1 MRKLGIPFSQ
11 FKKSLGQFKMKH
23 AARFVAYEVLL
34 ALLITQIII
43 PPHLAFAPPPA
54 DEDKPQPPVSRVVRP
69 EHEASVDVEVDALQ
83 QQERALSEATASA
96 VLSDDPTTVEGALN
110 YFLGRRSGTA
120 QGDDTLKQIQ
130 EARDRAVG
138 LDPMEAMVDPYS
150 LMKQTVTVID
160 SEGVETVYSTLEDN
174 ANFIRPPPAYRLDRD
189 LQIEVV
195 DNKLV
200 ITYKTLDGKPLPKNR
215 VYKHTF
221 AIPGIHTV
229 MHDKQHIHILLN
241 NGDVKTILMA
251 HSWLF
256 QADMRAQGGSL
267 LVPYVG
273 TIPESLVNQSTYL
286 IEQPVTLEGF
296 DAIKHSDTSF
306 ADSGA
311 DFGDLRTGD
320 VLVLKGGR
328 CVGVLSYKSIADA
341 LAFHLNLLK
350 KRHEM
355 INGDISPVEAAMRAA
370 NQPLNMGSDGNPTVA
385 AILDR
390 MLRGQ
395 APGEVLPQIQGL
407 SEHMGAMAGDW
418 VRNPLE
424 TRQLTSP
431 RLNNQLAFLSAI
443 QALTANPNERS
454 TFDTTAGDVS
464 PAAFAETLEAEIQD
478 FLNRNYEPAKESRG
492 RRFVKGC
499 LSLARY
505 LGVRAG
511 LVGGAGAAAATV
523 QSAVNGTGVLQELV
537 ALPEAI
543 YNQIIHVLPSTYVF
557 FDLDHKVKL
566 FDLGFVEGPET
577 FYIVKFAGLVLLS
590 AGIFLALPKY
600 VFAHW
605 DKQVLGRE
613 LPKGNFSDAS
623 AAGLT
628 VYYTVALRMM
638 SRLLQSTRA
647 RVAGLLG
654 FGDLL
659 EAARMGITPEL
670 YKLHGGKA
678 VGAIAIRAK
687 LEPVAVLCQELT
699 LQIGLQALVQKALL
713 KKTDTL
719 SLQTVRDALGAD
731 GFATFT
737 KRLTMLNARIWHQLH
752 REVAAD
758 RAPPVNGRLRE
769 LERIIWESDAGTCV
783 TDPVAALNA
792 DEQKEYGVVLKK
804 KGKRNR
810 WMRMAG
816 QNELYY
822 RFRHGEVPDNVVREA
837 IGWNSFQDLIS
848 MVPMAILIPPF
859 SDMAE
864 PDLLVA
870 GDGNITG
877 IVSDKFVAEG
887 MGNAAAWASQ
897 TPHEV
902 LVWARESAAT
912 LTSAYRAPIFDAAS
926 AVRAEVQANRPATLN
941 ESARAYNG
949 GYMGLNFLYAFQ
961 KMGHRMSIAEVK
973 GLKILFTVSTLIAAW
988 GYMFQFDYAAHGLT
1002 EFQANIDFLKNLGG
1016 TAVDLWWASLV
1027 KVTAG
1032 AGLAYATYRMWW
1044 NWHNLGLRNTDGEVK
1059 QRMIRYAD
1067 HISNLATEVVMML
1080 NTEEAE
1086 ERAVH
1091 TQACRRHITA
1101 LVNFYEQN
1109 GVKLPVDKQDVSALE
1124 GAALA
1129 DYAKVIV
1136 DIARAKPPVA
1146 MTPNGPHKTA
1156 VTWTIAGI
1164 TTIVGLTAFGYAWG
1178 WAKDIKF
1185 GTTDMLW
1192 VPLIMAGVYGT
1203 GKLLDWSGRQGRAR
1217 LGFKWRLDAMRRLL
1231 ANSKKFDRANPRER
1245 AYVFNEVMKVRALYR
1260 HYDKNIP
1267 QSVLDMDTFN
1277 AESPQLLET
1286 AMAVYKYMLSN
1297 PPEDPTRFSQRVMGR
1312 AIRSHEARLTEL
1324 PEVSTVAASNPPQN
1338 GSAPGIRPWYIRC
1351 VDAIVGAVTGN

>member
-1 MRKLGIPFSQ
+1 MRS
-11 FKKSLGQFKMKH
+11 FKMKH
-23 AARFVAYEVLL
+23 AARFVAYEILL
-34 ALLITQIII
+34 ALLITQIVL
-43 PPHLAFAPPPA
+43 PPQLAFAPPPA
-54 DEDKPQPPVSRVVRP
+54 DEEKPQPPVSRVVTP
-69 EHEASVDVEVDALQ
+69 EHEASVDVEVDTLQ
-83 QQERALSEATASA
+83 EQERALADQAASV
-96 VLSDDPTTVEGALN
+96 VLPDDTTTVEGALN
-110 YFLGRRSGTA
+110 YFVGRRSGTSA
-120 QGDDTLKQIQ
+120 GDDTLKDIQ
-130 EARDRAVG
+130 ERRDRAVG
-138 LDPMEAMVDPYS
+138 LDPMKAMVDPYS
-150 LMKQTVTVID
+150 LLEQTVTVID
-160 SEGVETVYSTLEDN
+160 EQGVETVYSTLEDN
-174 ANFIRPPPAYRLDRD
+174 ANYVRPPPAYRLERD
-189 LQIEVV
+189 LDIAVV

-200 ITYKTLDGKPLPKNR
+200 ITYKTLDGKPLPGNQ
-215 VYKHTF
+215 VYKHAF

-229 MHDKQHIHILLN
+229 MRDKQHIHILLN

-273 TIPESLVNQSTYL
+273 SIPEQLVNQSTFL
-286 IEQPVTLEGF
+286 IESPVTLEGF
-296 DAIKHSDTSF
+296 DAIKHRGTDF
-306 ADSGA
+306 AQSGA
-311 DFGDLRTGD
+311 EFSSLRTGD
-320 VLVLKGGR
+320 VLVLNGGK
-328 CVGVLSYKSIADA
+328 CVGVLSYQSIADA
-341 LAFHLNLLK
+341 LAFHLDLLK
-350 KRHEM
+350 RRHEM
-355 INGDISPVEAAMRAA
+355 INGDISPVEAAMRAG
-370 NQPLNMGSDGNPTVA
+370 NQPLNMASDSNPAVA
-385 AILDR
+385 DILDR

-395 APGEVLPQIQGL
+395 APGEVLPQIRGL
-407 SEHMGAMAGDW
+407 SEHLGATAGDW
-418 VRNPLE
+418 SRNPLE
-424 TRQLTSP
+424 DRQLTSP
-431 RLNNQLAFLSAI
+431 RLNNQLAFLAAI
-443 QALTANPNERS
+443 QALTASPNQRS
-454 TFDTTAGDVS
+454 TFDPTGDHVS
-464 PAAFAETLEAEIQD
+464 PTDFAQTLEAQIQD
-478 FLNRNYEPAKESRG
+478 FLNHNYAPARESRG

-499 LSLARY
+499 LSMARY

-511 LVGGAGAAAATV
+511 LIGGAGLATATAE
-523 QSAVNGTGVLQELV
+523 SAINGTGVLQELV
-537 ALPEAI
+537 RLPEAV

-566 FDLGFVEGPET
+566 FDFGFVEGPET
-577 FYIVKFAGLVLLS
+577 FYVVKFAGLVLLS

-605 DKQVLGRE
+605 DQKVLGRE

-687 LEPVAVLCQELT
+687 LEPVAILCQELT
-699 LQIGLQALVQKALL
+699 LQIGLQALVQKGIL
-713 KKTDTL
+713 KPTDSLT
-719 SLQTVRDALGAD
+719 LQTVRDALGPD
-731 GFATFT
+731 GFATFA
-737 KRLTMLNARIWHQLH
+737 KRLTILNARIWHQLH
-752 REVAAD
+752 REVAPD
-758 RAPPVNGRLRE
+758 RTPPVNGRLRE
-769 LERIIWESDAGTCV
+769 LETSIWESQVGTCV
-783 TDPVAALNA
+783 TDPIAALNTA
-792 DEQKEYGVVLKK
+792 EQREYGEVLKK

-859 SDMAE
+859 SDLAE

-870 GDGNITG
+870 GDHNITG
-877 IVSDKFVAEG
+877 ITSDKFVAEG

-902 LVWARESAAT
+902 LVWARET
-912 LTSAYRAPIFDAAS
+912 AAS
-926 AVRAEVQANRPATLN
+926 LTNSYRSPLFVDVSSSVRAEVQANRPATLN
-941 ESARAYNG
+941 ESASAYNG
-949 GYMGLNFLYAFQ
+949 GYTRLNFLYAFQ

-988 GYMFQFDYAAHGLT
+988 GYAFQFDYAAHGLT
-1002 EFQANIDFLKNLGG
+1002 EFQASIDFLRNLGG
-1016 TAVDLWWASLV
+1016 TAVDLWWAALV

-1032 AGLAYATYRMWW
+1032 AGLAYATYRMLW
-1044 NWHNLGLRNTDGEVK
+1044 NWHNLGLRNTDGEVR
-1059 QRMIRYAD
+1059 QRMVRYAD

-1080 NTEEAE
+1080 NTDDAG
-1086 ERAVH
+1086 ERAFH
-1091 TQACRRHITA
+1091 TDNCRRHITA

-1109 GVKLPVDKQDVSALE
+1109 GVALPVDKQDVNTLQGE
-1124 GAALA
+1124 ALA
-1129 DYAKVIV
+1129 DYAKSIV

-1146 MTPNGPHKTA
+1146 MSGNGAHKTA
-1156 VTWTIAGI
+1156 VTWTIAGL
-1164 TTIVGLTAFGYAWG
+1164 TTIIGMTAFGYAWG
-1178 WAKDIKF
+1178 WAKGIQF

-1192 VPLIMAGVYGT
+1192 VPLIMGGIYGT
-1203 GKLLDWSGRQGRAR
+1203 GRVLDWSGRQGRAVF
-1217 LGFKWRLDAMRRLL
+1217 GFKWRLNAMRRLL
-1231 ANSKKFDRANPRER
+1231 ANSKNFDRASARER
-1245 AYVFNEVMKVRALYR
+1245 AYVFNEIMKVRALYR

-1267 QSVLDMDTFN
+1267 ASVLDLDTFTP
-1277 AESPQLLET
+1277 ESPQLLET

-1312 AIRSHEARLTEL
+1312 DIRRHEARLAEL
-1324 PEVSTVAASNPPQN
+1324 PEVSTVAAGNPPAN
-1338 GSAPGIRPWYIRC
+1338 GSRPGVRPWYVRC
-1351 VDAIVGAVTGN
+1351 VDSIIDAVTRR